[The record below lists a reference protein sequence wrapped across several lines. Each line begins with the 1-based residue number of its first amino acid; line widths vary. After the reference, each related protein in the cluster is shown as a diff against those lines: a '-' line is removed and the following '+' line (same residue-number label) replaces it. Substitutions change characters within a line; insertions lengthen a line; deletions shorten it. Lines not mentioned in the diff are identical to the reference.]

1 MRDWKWNHKV
11 KQHIMINGILD
22 LNLYPSAQAPGE
34 SGHKDAAP
42 LISCPAGNSSDHK
55 RLCCLCCKSGPIT
68 AQIHSNRTGYVPGE
82 MIGFNAE
89 VDNLSNRNMTG
100 SFLNLV
106 EVVTYRATNKAR
118 TERRVV
124 AEIRRGL
131 IRQSEALS
139 LVGIITEQRAI
150 ASTQECKWVF
160 GGGLPDHI
168 GIVKKIGV

>member
-131 IRQSEALS
+131 IRHSGPLS
-139 LVGIITEQRAI
+139 ILIGPDYNRATSNREYARMQVG
-150 ASTQECKWVF
+150 F
-160 GGGLPDHI
+160 
-168 GIVKKIGV
+168 

>member
-1 MRDWKWNHKV
+1 
-11 KQHIMINGILD
+11 
-22 LNLYPSAQAPGE
+22 
-34 SGHKDAAP
+34 
-42 LISCPAGNSSDHK
+42 
-55 RLCCLCCKSGPIT
+55 
-68 AQIHSNRTGYVPGE
+68 

-131 IRQSEALS
+131 IRHSGPLSILIGPDYNRATSNSEYARMQ
-139 LVGIITEQRAI
+139 VG
-150 ASTQECKWVF
+150 F
-160 GGGLPDHI
+160 
-168 GIVKKIGV
+168 